1 MAEKRRPPK
10 PTFKEAAHQVHQ
22 ANLPRW
28 RNAKHAAAWIRTLER
43 FAFPAFG
50 NMPVDQV
57 TRADVLAVLTPI
69 WGTLPET
76 ARRIRQRIRTVMRWA
91 MAHGFVEYNVA
102 GEAIEGALP
111 PMPRVK
117 DNLRAL
123 PYREVSEALKIVEES
138 RSSSSARLCL
148 EFTVLTA
155 ARSGEA
161 RGAVWSEIDLNQE
174 VWTVPATRMKGGLQ
188 HRVPLSTAALNALTR
203 AMEIRDGSDLVF
215 PSPRRSGQPL
225 SDMTLTKVL
234 RDTGLAHLAT
244 VHGFR
249 STFRDWASENTSAS
263 HAAMELSL
271 AHRVG
276 SAVEQAY
283 ARSDLLEQRRELMDA
298 WGEFVAGSVG
308 RDQADWS

>member
-1 MAEKRRPPK
+1 M
-10 PTFKEAAHQVHQ
+10 
-22 ANLPRW
+22 
-28 RNAKHAAAWIRTLER
+28 ER

-76 ARRIRQRIRTVMRWA
+76 ARRVRQRIRTVMRWA

-123 PYREVSEALKIVEES
+123 PYREISEALKIVEES
-138 RSSSSARLCL
+138 RSSPAARLCL
-148 EFTVLTA
+148 EFTVLTVV
-155 ARSGEA
+155 RSGEA
-161 RGAVWSEIDLNQE
+161 RGALWSEIDPDQAL
-174 VWTVPATRMKGGLQ
+174 WTLPAARMKGGVQ
-188 HRVPLSTAALNALTR
+188 HRVPLSPAALNVLIKAR
-203 AMEIRDGSDLVF
+203 EIRDGSDLVF
-215 PSPRRSGQPL
+215 PSPRRSGKPL
-225 SDMTLTKVL
+225 SDMTLTKIL

-263 HAAMELSL
+263 HAVMELSL

-283 ARSDLLEQRRELMDA
+283 ARSDLLEQRRELMEE
-298 WGEFVAGSVG
+298 WGEFACGVG
-308 RDQADWS
+308 ENTREAD